1 MHIHDFLTSPL
12 CLLVIWLQWS
22 FPSSIRDV
30 RQEETW
36 QWLIVTLP
44 LFTQSAMAFWNLFR
58 CLSRKIVTCGV
69 HVMSFSP

>member
-30 RQEETW
+30 RQQETW
-36 QWLIVTLP
+36 QWLIVML
-44 LFTQSAMAFWNLFR
+44 LLVARSAMAFWNLLR
-58 CLSRKIVTCGV
+58 CLSRENITCGV
-69 HVMSFSP
+69 HVMSFFP